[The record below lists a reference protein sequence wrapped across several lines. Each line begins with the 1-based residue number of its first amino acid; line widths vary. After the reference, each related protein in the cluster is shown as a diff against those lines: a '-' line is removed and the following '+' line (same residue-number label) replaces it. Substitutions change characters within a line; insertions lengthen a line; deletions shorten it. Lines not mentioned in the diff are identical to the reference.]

1 MNANTTNSAPVA
13 AARWV
18 TIRLAAQMTGLT
30 EKAIRRKIERGIWLE
45 GVHWRR
51 ADGGIFIDM
60 QRYNTWVEKATA

>member
-1 MNANTTNSAPVA
+1 MTTSTNTSAPVA

-18 TIRLAAQMTGLT
+18 TIRLAAQLTGLT